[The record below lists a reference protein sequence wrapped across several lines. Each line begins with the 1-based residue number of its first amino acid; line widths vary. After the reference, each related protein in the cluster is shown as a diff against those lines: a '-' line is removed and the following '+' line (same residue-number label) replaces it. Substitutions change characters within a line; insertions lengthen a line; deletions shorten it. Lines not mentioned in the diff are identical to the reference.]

1 MQIKPQ
7 KGLEKIPKNKG
18 KPEKRYVQIRGIEK
32 LEEGSR
38 IGKERG
44 REGEERAWRKLKNSF
59 ATKGA
64 GPRRGQGM
72 RNDTHPVL
80 KFQQRTQRRA
90 QRESRE
96 RERMGGKGQ
105 GRLPRTG

>member
-7 KGLEKIPKNKG
+7 KVLEKIPKNKG

-44 REGEERAWRKLKNSF
+44 REGEERACRKLKNSF

-90 QRESRE
+90 QRE
-96 RERMGGKGQ
+96 
-105 GRLPRTG
+105 

>member
-7 KGLEKIPKNKG
+7 KVLQKIPKNKG

-44 REGEERAWRKLKNSF
+44 REGEERACRKLKKFVCHKRGGSK
-59 ATKGA
+59 AGA
-64 GPRRGQGM
+64 R
-72 RNDTHPVL
+72 H
-80 KFQQRTQRRA
+80 
-90 QRESRE
+90 EE
-96 RERMGGKGQ
+96 
-105 GRLPRTG
+105 

>member
-7 KGLEKIPKNKG
+7 KVLEKIPKNKG

-38 IGKERG
+38 KSRRG
-44 REGEERAWRKLKNSF
+44 REGEERACRKLKNSF
-59 ATKGA
+59 ATNGA

-90 QRESRE
+90 QRE
-96 RERMGGKGQ
+96 
-105 GRLPRTG
+105 